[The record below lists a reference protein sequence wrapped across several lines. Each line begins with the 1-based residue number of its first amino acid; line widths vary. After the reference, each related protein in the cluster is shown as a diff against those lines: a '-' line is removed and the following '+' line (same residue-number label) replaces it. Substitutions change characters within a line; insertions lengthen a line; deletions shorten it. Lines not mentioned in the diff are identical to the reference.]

1 MASFTIR
8 AIGGAARHTLN
19 SVGDLDENL
28 ARNLGSAVS
37 KVNHLTGRARKNTG
51 TEIENIFHG
60 LLASISG
67 TVKWAVIHY
76 YFLDIYIYRH
86 IFARAY
92 NKHTKNY
99 SQRQAGTPTTNPKLH
114 KDTN

>member
-60 LLASISG
+60 LLASI
-67 TVKWAVIHY
+67 IHY
-76 YFLDIYIYRH
+76 YFLDIYKPTY
-86 IFARAY
+86 FCKSLQQTY
-92 NKHTKNY
+92 KKLFTKTSWY
-99 SQRQAGTPTTNPKLH
+99 SNNQSQTS
-114 KDTN
+114 

>member
-8 AIGGAARHTLN
+8 AIGGAAHHTLN

-67 TVKWAVIHY
+67 TIRWAAIHY
-76 YFLDIYIYRH
+76 HFLDIYKPTYFCQRLQQTYKKL
-86 IFARAY
+86 F
-92 NKHTKNY
+92 TKTSRY
-99 SQRQAGTPTTNPKLH
+99 SNNQSQTS
-114 KDTN
+114 

>member
-1 MASFTIR
+1 MASLTIR

-76 YFLDIYIYRH
+76 YFLDIYKPTY
-86 IFARAY
+86 FCKSLQQTY
-92 NKHTKNY
+92 KKLFTKTSWY
-99 SQRQAGTPTTNPKLH
+99 SNNQSQTS
-114 KDTN
+114 